1 MTDAVPSENP
11 SPANQSLAKPYNL
24 TPWQEA
30 WQKLRTN
37 RIAVAGLVVLLILIF
52 CALFAPVIA
61 SHDPQEQFT
70 DTLLAPPF
78 WSDDSKQG
86 FILGTDDLGR
96 DMFSRLLYG
105 ARYSLFMGIIIVTLA
120 LLAGVTIGAVAGMKR
135 GIIETV
141 ILRLMDIMLAIP
153 AILLAIVIVAVLGA
167 SLANAALA
175 VVIVLLPHF
184 VRITRAAV
192 ISEIGKDYVLASR
205 LDGSSG
211 WKLLTRT
218 LLPNISAPLIVQATL
233 SFSNAILDIA
243 ALGFLGLGAQP
254 PTPEWG
260 TLLSASREFIET
272 APWTVTL
279 PGLAILI
286 TVLASNLLGDGLR
299 DALDPR
305 LEQQ

>member
-1 MTDAVPSENP
+1 M
-11 SPANQSLAKPYNL
+11 NQAITQRHFNELS
-24 TPWQEA
+24 PWQET
-30 WQKLRTN
+30 WEKLRVN
-37 RIAVAGLVVLLILIF
+37 PVALAGLLVLIILLI
-52 CALFAPVIA
+52 CALFAPYIV
-61 SHDPQEQFT
+61 SHEPHQQFT
-70 DTLLAPPF
+70 DTLLASPF
-78 WSDDSKQG
+78 WSSTYQPG

-96 DMFSRLLYG
+96 DMFSRLIYG
-105 ARYSLFMGIIIVTLA
+105 ARYSLFLGFAIVLIS
-120 LLAGVTIGAVAGMKR
+120 LVSGVAIGAVAGIRR
-135 GIIETV
+135 GLIEIV

-153 AILLAIVIVAVLGA
+153 AILLAIVIVAILGA
-167 SLANAALA
+167 SLVNAAMA
-175 VVIVLLPHF
+175 VSIVLLPHF

-192 ISEIGKDYVLASR
+192 ISEINKDYVLASK
-205 LDGSSG
+205 LDGNSG
-211 WKLLTRT
+211 CKLFFHT
-218 LLPNISAPLIVQATL
+218 LLPNISAPLIVQSTL

-260 TLLSASREFIET
+260 TLLSTSRELIEV

-305 LEQQ
+305 VDSQ

>member
-1 MTDAVPSENP
+1 MNKVTTSTDI
-11 SPANQSLAKPYNL
+11 YDL
-24 TPWQEA
+24 TPWQET
-30 WQKLRTN
+30 WYKLRAN
-37 RIAVAGLVVLLILIF
+37 RIAIAGLLVLIILITS
-52 CALFAPVIA
+52 AVFAPLIV
-61 SHDPQEQFT
+61 SHAPNEQFA

-78 WSDDSKQG
+78 WAAGSQSG

-96 DMFSRLLYG
+96 DMFSRLIYG
-105 ARYSLFMGIIIVTLA
+105 ARYSLFL
-120 LLAGVTIGAVAGMKR
+120 IGTVAGMKR
-135 GIIETV
+135 GLVETL

-153 AILLAIVIVAVLGA
+153 AILLAIVIVAILGA
-167 SLANAALA
+167 SLINAAMA
-175 VVIVLLPHF
+175 VSIVLLPHF

-192 ISEIGKDYVLASR
+192 ITEMNKEYVLASR
-205 LDGSSG
+205 LDGSRG
-211 WKLLTRT
+211 WQLLFRT
-218 LLPNISAPLIVQATL
+218 LLPNISAPLIVQFTL

-260 TLLSASREFIET
+260 TLLSTSREFIET

-299 DALDPR
+299 DALDPKMKNS
-305 LEQQ
+305 